1 MHTNVQYFNPLSRG
15 TAALAEERCRAEE
28 GSPLLNDLVASGFDN
43 HHDIAQSSGGNLG
56 IVVAQVAAA
65 GSGDPDLRGV
75 GSGRT
80 LGDMDVDRLQGVIF
94 I

>member
-1 MHTNVQYFNPLSRG
+1 MELVFQSMLPVWG
-15 TAALAEERCRAEE
+15 AAALAEERCRAEE
-28 GSPLLNDLVASGFDN
+28 GSPLLDDLAASGFNN

-56 IVVAQVAAA
+56 IVVAQVTAA

-75 GSGRT
+75 GGGGT
-80 LGDMDVDRLQGVIF
+80 LGYMDVDRLQGVIF